1 MWPRPAQQPHPPIWM
16 PVVGSKESIEFA
28 ARHGPP
34 ITPGLGR
41 SSGLRDDIIRYGNF
55 TETELQRQTGYSTA
69 VSTDYVSPENRRAA
83 QFAREDFRGLT
94 IADVER

>member
-16 PVVGSKESIEFA
+16 PVVGSKESIGFA
-28 ARHGPP
+28 ARHGQP
-34 ITPGLGR
+34 ITWIAR
-41 SSGLRDDIIRYGNF
+41 HIIRYGNF

>member
-1 MWPRPAQQPHPPIWM
+1 M

-83 QFAREDFRGLT
+83 QFARENFRDLT
-94 IADVER
+94 MADVERQADRSACGRGSLTR

>member
-1 MWPRPAQQPHPPIWM
+1 MSRCGRGQSNSRTRRS
-16 PVVGSKESIEFA
+16 GCLSSA
-28 ARHGPP
+28 ARSRSGSR
-34 ITPGLGR
+34 PGTVCR
-41 SSGLRDDIIRYGNF
+41 SRGLRDDIIRYGNF

-94 IADVER
+94 MADVER

>member
-1 MWPRPAQQPHPPIWM
+1 MAAASPTPAPADLDACRRQQG
-16 PVVGSKESIEFA
+16 VG
-28 ARHGPP
+28 
-34 ITPGLGR
+34 
-41 SSGLRDDIIRYGNF
+41 
-55 TETELQRQTGYSTA
+55 QTGYSTA

>member
-1 MWPRPAQQPHPPIWM
+1 
-16 PVVGSKESIEFA
+16 
-28 ARHGPP
+28 
-34 ITPGLGR
+34 
-41 SSGLRDDIIRYGNF
+41 LRDDIIRYGNF

-94 IADVER
+94 GGDRQTVPGRELDRLLAADDRHPDRRVRVLGWPRPHRDILRRDDRLG

>member
-1 MWPRPAQQPHPPIWM
+1 MAAASAAAASADLDACRRQQG
-16 PVVGSKESIEFA
+16 VDRVRGQ
-28 ARHGPP
+28 ARSADHVDCA
-34 ITPGLGR
+34 TT
-41 SSGLRDDIIRYGNF
+41 SSAMANF